1 MYGKLPQRASFYY
14 IRDNKMV
21 DYFPT
26 EETIR
31 AFTESAKG
39 IISSVCAE
47 EFEATPSFQ
56 TCKFCDYVDLC
67 EKKEVGGE

>member
-1 MYGKLPQRASFYY
+1 
-14 IRDNKMV
+14 MV

-31 AFTESAKG
+31 AFTEAIKE

-47 EFEATPSFQ
+47 QFEATHSFQ
-56 TCKFCDYVDLC
+56 IGKSCDYVDLC
-67 EKKEVGGE
+67 EKKEVGENEKIGKRLFDTPWII